1 MEKKIEEGK
10 KNSTSKLTYEQ
21 LREYYDTSCGCFC
34 IDRDPHEVDIDWIR
48 KNAWQLMPI
57 DKSLLCT
64 DCNNCTLKES

>member
-57 DKSLLCT
+57 D
-64 DCNNCTLKES
+64 

>member
-48 KNAWQLMPI
+48 KKCMAINAY
-57 DKSLLCT
+57 
-64 DCNNCTLKES
+64 